1 ADWYTGDCVFEQPG
15 EPKIT
20 DLEWAEAELSQ
31 DGEDV
36 LVRGTIQTP
45 LGPIEKTL
53 RFRADAPRVDFDIA
67 FLWTEWGKGSLRLGH
82 ITLLPEAFDWQRLA
96 LTTHNG
102 GFTPEHFALHGHVVD
117 HGAPVSFL
125 VSASCGLGM
134 TEGWAE
140 LSDGNRGVRVEVDRE
155 TAPLLGLLTHREVGG
170 SLFCQLALSMLE
182 LDDTRRPTPYRN
194 GPRRARFS
202 IAAARI

>member
-1 ADWYTGDCVFEQPG
+1 TR
-15 EPKIT
+15 I
-20 DLEWAEAELSQ
+20 SQ

-36 LVRGTIQTP
+36 LVQGVIQTP

-53 RFRADAPRVDFDIA
+53 RFCAREPRVEFDIA
-67 FLWTEWGKGSLRLGH
+67 FDWTEWGKGSLRLGH
-82 ITLLPEAFDWQRLA
+82 VTLIPDAFDWEALT

-102 GFTPEHFALHGHVVD
+102 GFSPERFALGGTDID

-125 VSASCGLGM
+125 VSAACGLGM
-134 TEGWAE
+134 TEGWAV
-140 LSDGNRGVRVEVDRE
+140 LSDGKRAVRVEVDRE
-155 TAPLLGLLTHREVGG
+155 IAPLLGLLTYRKMGG

-194 GPRRARFS
+194 SARRARFS